1 MAQHS
6 STKALGSIK
15 LSYEEPLS
23 AEYLQEIEDMVTQAG
38 LQIQDSRRY
47 ITQLPDSTSHVVEII
62 ASYDDLTLDQ
72 WSDLT
77 GVIAETYCWPIAL
90 GNKGYD
96 MRKRI

>member
-1 MAQHS
+1 
-6 STKALGSIK
+6 
-15 LSYEEPLS
+15 
-23 AEYLQEIEDMVTQAG
+23 
-38 LQIQDSRRY
+38 
-47 ITQLPDSTSHVVEII
+47 VVEII

-77 GVIAETYCWPIAL
+77 DVIAETYCWPIAL